1 MNESRAIDK
10 QQCRACTGWGARR
23 MLKGPCRVCEDGAG
37 GRAEPGGAAAAQ
49 GLSGSLRTQP
59 CRLPRQAVYYWRKV
73 TGLLA
78 PRVPPSAG
86 CGDGSRSA
94 LTCAAVTVNPRQ
106 PSPCRAH
113 RAQGSSA
120 AQLSLGTPAGSLT
133 CYLLPLA
140 FRFYFFFFSFCYF
153 FHPSPWCAS
162 ALHWVIVVPM
172 AVGSLRCLA
181 HLSPHRW
188 CRCHLS
194 RSTRKA
200 LTMHKSAEWMFSF
213 IHLLLLFDFL

>member
-1 MNESRAIDK
+1 
-10 QQCRACTGWGARR
+10 

-113 RAQGSSA
+113 RAQGSST

-140 FRFYFFFFSFCYF
+140 FRFYFFFFS
-153 FHPSPWCAS
+153 
-162 ALHWVIVVPM
+162 
-172 AVGSLRCLA
+172 
-181 HLSPHRW
+181 
-188 CRCHLS
+188 
-194 RSTRKA
+194 
-200 LTMHKSAEWMFSF
+200 
-213 IHLLLLFDFL
+213 LLLFFSPLPVVCLSATLSHCGAHGSGLAPLPCPLEPAPLMQMPLVEKHSESLNYA